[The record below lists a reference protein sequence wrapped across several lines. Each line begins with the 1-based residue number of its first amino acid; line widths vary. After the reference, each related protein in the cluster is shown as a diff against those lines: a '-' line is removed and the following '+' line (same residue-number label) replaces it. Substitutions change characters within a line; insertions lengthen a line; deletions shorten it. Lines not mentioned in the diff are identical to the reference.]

1 MSIVYEKIVDEEIK
15 ILINQKILLFDY
27 IYSFCWRYVE
37 TRIHSSLLEK
47 NKNKN
52 KKIVLLYEQF
62 PIYKILTICQTQISY
77 IIHNIFHNQVVKSF
91 NSGKITI
98 LSLFLYLEE

>member
-27 IYSFCWRYVE
+27 IYSFYWRYVE

-62 PIYKILTICQTQISY
+62 PIYKILTICQIISNFIY
-77 IIHNIFHNQVVKSF
+77 QFIIYP
-91 NSGKITI
+91 TI
-98 LSLFLYLEE
+98 KL